1 MRIIGIDPGLLHTGY
16 GVIQTEGQR
25 LIYKTSGI
33 INPKADLSLAER
45 LSFIFKELS
54 KVIESYSI
62 DEASVEE
69 TFVNQNP
76 RSTLKLGQARGAALL
91 APAVLGI
98 PVFEYAANT
107 IKKNVTGVGHAEKQ
121 QVSIMVKTL
130 LSGYVSK
137 GTDADDALASA
148 ICHAF
153 LRRF

>member
-16 GVIQTEGQR
+16 GVIQKDGQR

-33 INPKADLSLAER
+33 INPDASLSLAER
-45 LSFIFKELS
+45 LSFIFKELT
-54 KVIESYSI
+54 KVLEAYSV
-62 DEASVEE
+62 DAASVEE
-69 TFVNQNP
+69 TFVNVNP

-98 PVFEYAANT
+98 PVYEYATNT

-121 QVSIMVKTL
+121 QISLMVKTL

-137 GTDADDALASA
+137 GVDADDALAAA
-148 ICHAF
+148 ICCA
-153 LRRF
+153 LMA